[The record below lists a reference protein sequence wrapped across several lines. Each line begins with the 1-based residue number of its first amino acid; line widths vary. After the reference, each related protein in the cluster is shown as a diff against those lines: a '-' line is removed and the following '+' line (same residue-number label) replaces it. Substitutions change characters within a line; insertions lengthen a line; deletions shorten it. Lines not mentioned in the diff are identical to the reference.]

1 MKSSTMHRQIL
12 FGALAMAAFVALMP
26 RSSSA
31 VLATLTDDTYVT
43 DASPSI
49 HGTKATLKVQ
59 DSPTHDSSAYV
70 KFNLGNLPAGV
81 AAADIDKAILTVFV
95 SKLSGTGAVSVFEAD
110 PTSFPGWNESSLN
123 TTNAPATLGS
133 ALQTVTP
140 ASKFEY
146 VNFDVT
152 AAVLDWVTTP
162 AHNNGLVLTPGTGAN
177 LLFESKESKASG
189 HAPALQ
195 FTLKT
200 SVTSAN
206 IVDGTIQNA
215 DIANSTIQGGKIAS
229 GTINGSNI
237 ASSTITG
244 SNVASG
250 TITGGNIASSTIT
263 SGNIGTNTIQG
274 FNIALGTIFNTNLA
288 NSSVTINSGTGLT
301 GGGTVSLGGTTTM
314 SLATGGVTST
324 QILDGTIATADIAN
338 SAVTGAKIATGAIS
352 AGNIQNNTITGGKIA
367 FNTID
372 DINIIHPRAYA
383 LVDPSGPFITRN
395 SEFLTALRPST
406 GIYCITNLGD
416 PDPTQRPPVL
426 TVDWQLSSGFTTP
439 YFVYW
444 NSAGSNCSGTQYEI
458 RTYQLISGS
467 LTLSDNVAFSIVV
480 P

>member
-263 SGNIGTNTIQG
+263 SGNIGTNTILG
-274 FNIALGTIFNTNLA
+274 SNIALGTIFNTNLA
-288 NSSVTINSGTGLT
+288 NSSVTISPGSGLSASPGA
-301 GGGTVSLGGTTTM
+301 TVSLGGTITM
-314 SLATGGVTST
+314 SIPTGGVTST
-324 QILDGTIATADIAN
+324 HILDGTIATADLAN
-338 SAVTGAKIATGAIS
+338 LAVTGAKIANG
-352 AGNIQNNTITGGKIA
+352 TITGSKVAGA
-367 FNTID
+367 TLD
-372 DINIIHPRAYA
+372 DVNMLHPRAYA
-383 LVDPSGPFITRN
+383 LINPSGPALLENSGFYLVTR
-395 SEFLTALRPST
+395 AST
-406 GIYCITNLGD
+406 GTYCVFAD
-416 PDPTQRPPVL
+416 PDPAQFPPAI
-426 TVDWQLSSGFTTP
+426 TVDWQLSSGTTIP
-439 YFVYW
+439 YFAQWV
-444 NSAGSNCSGTQYEI
+444 SAGAFTCGSGAYEVK
-458 RTYQLISGS
+458 TFQLISGS
-467 LTLSDNVAFSIVV
+467 LSPSDTVAFTIIV